1 MKLTDILR
9 EVEGEEDGMKQL
21 KVQYD
26 LAIQPTD
33 ISAAIDA
40 LDNIDNYG
48 IYAQNLR
55 DPKAIQKAFGPSI
68 PTQRPSAA
76 FKDWDSRSEESKRFK
91 LIDIEKR
98 APEDYKNAIEDAKDS
113 FEKWETEGNDG
124 DIIDYLLSLSG
135 KELPKDLIG
144 KRNSANGQGLGRVYY
159 PTKTPANLKKYAGR
173 LEKDVHF
180 MVKDDKIIFP
190 LENSPYKPKTYL
202 QKVMKTIMD
211 NSGLEYEIVDVEKT
225 DDAGEVIKKP
235 EKKVTP
241 PLSVTADTL
250 DKVEKIRS
258 QFQKEIGDV
267 PSANYK
273 TEPVDVDGGRKY
285 KLVVTGIS
293 PDQRQKLLIKKASL
307 KEGVEFDLDLYLMQK
322 RAGL

>member
-9 EVEGEEDGMKQL
+9 EVEGEEDGMKQV
-21 KVQYD
+21 KAQYD

-33 ISAAIDA
+33 IPAALDA

-68 PTQRPSAA
+68 PAQKTRAA
-76 FKDWDSRSEESKRFK
+76 WNDWTERSDDAKGFK
-91 LIDIEKR
+91 LIDIKKR
-98 APEDYKNAIEDAKDS
+98 APEDYEKAMEQAKAGY
-113 FEKWETEGNDG
+113 EKWYAEGNDG
-124 DIIDYLLSLSG
+124 DVEEYLYTLDG

-144 KRNSANGQGLGRVYY
+144 RYGKNYFPL
-159 PTKTPANLKKYAGR
+159 KTPDNLKKYAGR

-180 MVKDDKIIFP
+180 MVKDGKIVFP
-190 LENSPYKPKTYL
+190 LENSPYKPKAYL

-211 NSGLEYEIVDVEKT
+211 NSGLEYNIIDVEKT
-225 DDAGEVIKKP
+225 DDKGEVIKKP

-241 PLSVTADTL
+241 PLSATADTL

-267 PSANYK
+267 PTAKYT
-273 TEPVDVDGGRKY
+273 TEPVDVDGKRKY

-307 KEGVEFDLDLYLMQK
+307 KEGIEFDLDLHLMQK

>member
-33 ISAAIDA
+33 IPAAIDA

-68 PTQRPSAA
+68 PAQKTRAA
-76 FKDWDSRSEESKRFK
+76 WDDWTERSDDAKGFK
-91 LIDIEKR
+91 LIDIKKR
-98 APEDYKNAIEDAKDS
+98 APEDYEKAMEQAKAG
-113 FEKWETEGNDG
+113 FEKWYAEGNEG
-124 DIIDYLLSLSG
+124 ELEDYLYTLDG
-135 KELPKDLIG
+135 KELPKDFIG
-144 KRNSANGQGLGRVYY
+144 RYGKNYFPL
-159 PTKTPANLKKYAGR
+159 KTPANLKKYAGR

-190 LENSPYKPKTYL
+190 LENSPYKPKPYL

-225 DDAGEVIKKP
+225 DDEGEVIKKP

>member
-21 KVQYD
+21 KAQYD

-55 DPKAIQKAFGPSI
+55 DPKAIQKAFGPSV
-68 PTQRPSAA
+68 PAQKTRAA
-76 FKDWDSRSEESKRFK
+76 WNDWTERSDDAKGFK
-91 LIDIEKR
+91 LIDIKKR
-98 APEDYKNAIEDAKDS
+98 APEDYENGMEQAKAGY
-113 FEKWETEGNDG
+113 EKWYAEGNEG
-124 DIIDYLLSLSG
+124 ELEDYLYTLEG
-135 KELPKDLIG
+135 KELPKDFIG
-144 KRNSANGQGLGRVYY
+144 RYGKNYFPL
-159 PTKTPANLKKYAGR
+159 KTPDNLKKYAGR

-190 LENSPYKPKTYL
+190 LENSPYKPKAYL

-225 DDAGEVIKKP
+225 DDEGEVIKKP

-250 DKVEKIRS
+250 DKVEKYRS

-273 TEPVDVDGGRKY
+273 TEPVTIDGERKY

-307 KEGVEFDLDLYLMQK
+307 KEGIEFNLDLHLMQK

>member
-9 EVEGEEDGMKQL
+9 EVEGEEDGMKQV
-21 KVQYD
+21 KAQYD

-33 ISAAIDA
+33 IPAALDA

-68 PTQRPSAA
+68 PAQKTRAA
-76 FKDWDSRSEESKRFK
+76 WDDWTERSDDAKGFK
-91 LIDIEKR
+91 LIDIKKR
-98 APEDYKNAIEDAKDS
+98 APEDYEKAMEQAKAGY
-113 FEKWETEGNDG
+113 EKWYAEGNDG
-124 DIIDYLLSLSG
+124 DVEEYLYTLDG

-144 KRNSANGQGLGRVYY
+144 RYGKNYFPL
-159 PTKTPANLKKYAGR
+159 KTPDNLKKYAGR
-173 LEKDVHF
+173 LEQNVHF
-180 MVKDDKIIFP
+180 MVKGDKIIFP
-190 LENSPYKPKTYL
+190 LENSPYKPKPYL

-211 NSGLEYEIVDVEKT
+211 NSGLEYNIIDVEKT
-225 DDAGEVIKKP
+225 DDKGEVIKKP

-241 PLSVTADTL
+241 PLSATADTL

-267 PSANYK
+267 PTAKYT
-273 TEPVDVDGGRKY
+273 TEPVDVDGKRKY

-307 KEGVEFDLDLYLMQK
+307 KEGIEFDLDLHLMQK

>member
-33 ISAAIDA
+33 IPAALDA

-55 DPKAIQKAFGPSI
+55 DPKAIQKAFGPSV
-68 PTQRPSAA
+68 PAQKTRAA
-76 FKDWDSRSEESKRFK
+76 WNDWTERSNDAKGFK
-91 LIDIEKR
+91 LIDIKKR
-98 APEDYKNAIEDAKDS
+98 APEDYEKAMEQAKAG
-113 FEKWETEGNDG
+113 FEKWYAEGNEG
-124 DIIDYLLSLSG
+124 EIEDYLYTLEG

-144 KRNSANGQGLGRVYY
+144 RYGKNYFPL
-159 PTKTPANLKKYAGR
+159 KTPANLKKYAGR

-180 MVKDDKIIFP
+180 MVKDGKIVFP
-190 LENSPYKPKTYL
+190 LENSPYKPKAYL

-267 PSANYK
+267 PTANYT
-273 TEPVDVDGGRKY
+273 TEPVEVDGERKY

-307 KEGVEFDLDLYLMQK
+307 KEGIEFDLDLYLMQK

>member
-1 MKLTDILR
+1 MNLTDILR

-33 ISAAIDA
+33 ISATIDA

-68 PTQRPSAA
+68 PAQKTRAA
-76 FKDWDSRSEESKRFK
+76 WNDWDERSDDAKGFK
-91 LIDIEKR
+91 LIDISKR
-98 APEDYKNAIEDAKDS
+98 APEDYEAAMEQAKAGY
-113 FEKWETEGNDG
+113 EKWQTAGNEGELE
-124 DIIDYLLSLSG
+124 DYLYTLSG
-135 KELPKDLIG
+135 KELPKDLVGRYG
-144 KRNSANGQGLGRVYY
+144 KNYFPL
-159 PTKTPANLKKYAGR
+159 KTPDNLKKYAGR

-180 MVKDDKIIFP
+180 MVKGDKVIFP
-190 LENSPYKPKTYL
+190 IENSPYKPKPYL
-202 QKVMKTIMD
+202 QKVLKTIMD
-211 NSGLEYEIVDVEKT
+211 NSGLEYDIVDVEKT
-225 DDAGEVIKKP
+225 DEEGEVIKKP
-235 EKKVTP
+235 EKKVVP
-241 PLSVTADTL
+241 PLSAMADSL

-267 PSANYK
+267 PTAKYT
-273 TEPVDVDGGRKY
+273 TEPVDVDGKRKY

-293 PDQRQKLLIKKASL
+293 PDQRQKLLIKKATL
-307 KEGVEFDLDLYLMQK
+307 KEDMEFDLELFQMQK

>member
-1 MKLTDILR
+1 M
-9 EVEGEEDGMKQL
+9 EQ
-21 KVQYD
+21 
-26 LAIQPTD
+26 A
-33 ISAAIDA
+33 
-40 LDNIDNYG
+40 
-48 IYAQNLR
+48 
-55 DPKAIQKAFGPSI
+55 KAG
-68 PTQRPSAA
+68 
-76 FKDWDSRSEESKRFK
+76 
-91 LIDIEKR
+91 
-98 APEDYKNAIEDAKDS
+98 
-113 FEKWETEGNDG
+113 FEKWYAEGNEG
-124 DIIDYLLSLSG
+124 ELEDYLYTLEG

-144 KRNSANGQGLGRVYY
+144 RYGKNYFPL
-159 PTKTPANLKKYAGR
+159 KTPANLKKYAGR

-180 MVKDDKIIFP
+180 MVKDGKIVFP
-190 LENSPYKPKTYL
+190 LENSPYKPKAYL

-267 PSANYK
+267 PTANYT

>member
-9 EVEGEEDGMKQL
+9 EVEGDEDGMKQL

-33 ISAAIDA
+33 IPAALDA

-55 DPKAIQKAFGPSI
+55 DPKAIQKAFGPSV
-68 PTQRPSAA
+68 PAQKTRAA
-76 FKDWDSRSEESKRFK
+76 WNDWTERSNDAKGFK
-91 LIDIEKR
+91 LIDIKKR
-98 APEDYKNAIEDAKDS
+98 APEDYEKAMEQAKAG
-113 FEKWETEGNDG
+113 FEKWYAEGNEG
-124 DIIDYLLSLSG
+124 ELEDYLYTLEG

-144 KRNSANGQGLGRVYY
+144 RYGKNYFPL
-159 PTKTPANLKKYAGR
+159 KTPANLKKYAGR

-180 MVKDDKIIFP
+180 MVKDGKIVFP
-190 LENSPYKPKTYL
+190 LENSPYKPKAYL

-235 EKKVTP
+235 EKKITP

-267 PSANYK
+267 PTANYT
-273 TEPVDVDGGRKY
+273 TEPVDVDGKRKY

-307 KEGVEFDLDLYLMQK
+307 KEGIEFDLDLYLMQK

>member
-33 ISAAIDA
+33 IPAALDA

-55 DPKAIQKAFGPSI
+55 DPKAIQKAFGPSV
-68 PTQRPSAA
+68 PAQKTRAA
-76 FKDWDSRSEESKRFK
+76 WNDWTERSNDAKGFK
-91 LIDIEKR
+91 LIDIKKR
-98 APEDYKNAIEDAKDS
+98 APEDYEKAMEQAKAG
-113 FEKWETEGNDG
+113 FEEWQTAGNEGELE
-124 DIIDYLLSLSG
+124 DYLYTLEG

-144 KRNSANGQGLGRVYY
+144 RYGKNYFPL
-159 PTKTPANLKKYAGR
+159 KTPANLKKYAGR

-180 MVKDDKIIFP
+180 KVKDGKIIFP
-190 LENSPYKPKTYL
+190 LENSPYKPKPYL

-267 PSANYK
+267 PTANYT
-273 TEPVDVDGGRKY
+273 TEPVEVDGERKY

-307 KEGVEFDLDLYLMQK
+307 KEGIEFDLDLYLMQK

>member
-9 EVEGEEDGMKQL
+9 EVEGDEDGMKQL
-21 KVQYD
+21 KTQYD

-55 DPKAIQKAFGPSI
+55 DPKAIQKAFGPSV
-68 PTQRPSAA
+68 PAQKTRAA
-76 FKDWDSRSEESKRFK
+76 WNDWTERSNDAKGFK
-91 LIDIEKR
+91 LIDIKKR
-98 APEDYKNAIEDAKDS
+98 APEDYEKAMEQAKAG
-113 FEKWETEGNDG
+113 FEKWYAEGNEG
-124 DIIDYLLSLSG
+124 ELEDYLYTLEG
-135 KELPKDLIG
+135 KELPKDFIG
-144 KRNSANGQGLGRVYY
+144 RYGKNYFPL
-159 PTKTPANLKKYAGR
+159 KTPANLKKYAGR

-180 MVKDDKIIFP
+180 NVKDGKIIFP
-190 LENSPYKPKTYL
+190 LENSPYKPKPYL

-273 TEPVDVDGGRKY
+273 TEPVEVDGKRKY

-307 KEGVEFDLDLYLMQK
+307 KEGIEFDLDLYLMQK

>member
-9 EVEGEEDGMKQL
+9 EVEGEENGMKQV
-21 KVQYD
+21 KAQYD

-33 ISAAIDA
+33 IPATLDA

-68 PTQRPSAA
+68 PAQKTRAA
-76 FKDWDSRSEESKRFK
+76 WDDWTERSDNAKGFK
-91 LIDIEKR
+91 LIDIKKR
-98 APEDYKNAIEDAKDS
+98 APEDYEKAMEQAKAG
-113 FEKWETEGNDG
+113 FEKWYAEGNEG
-124 DIIDYLLSLSG
+124 ELEDYLYTLEG

-144 KRNSANGQGLGRVYY
+144 RYGKNYFPL
-159 PTKTPANLKKYAGR
+159 KTPDNLKKYAGR
-173 LEKDVHF
+173 LEQNVHF
-180 MVKDDKIIFP
+180 MVKGDKIIFP
-190 LENSPYKPKTYL
+190 LENSPYKPKPYL
-202 QKVMKTIMD
+202 QKVLKTIMD
-211 NSGLEYEIVDVEKT
+211 NSGLEYNIVDVEKT

-267 PSANYK
+267 PTAKYT
-273 TEPVDVDGGRKY
+273 TEPVDVDGERKY

>member
-9 EVEGEEDGMKQL
+9 EVEGEEDGMKQV
-21 KVQYD
+21 KAQYD

-33 ISAAIDA
+33 IPATLDA

-68 PTQRPSAA
+68 PAQKTRAA
-76 FKDWDSRSEESKRFK
+76 WSDWEERSDDAKGFK
-91 LIDIEKR
+91 LIDIKKR
-98 APEDYKNAIEDAKDS
+98 APEDYEKAMEQAKIG
-113 FEKWETEGNDG
+113 FEKWYAEGNEG
-124 DIIDYLLSLSG
+124 ELEDYLYTLEG
-135 KELPKDLIG
+135 RELPKDLIG
-144 KRNSANGQGLGRVYY
+144 RYGKNYFPL
-159 PTKTPANLKKYAGR
+159 KTPANLKKYAGR

-180 MVKDDKIIFP
+180 MVKGDKIIFP
-190 LENSPYKPKTYL
+190 LENSPYKPKPYL
-202 QKVMKTIMD
+202 QKVLKTIMD
-211 NSGLEYEIVDVEKT
+211 NSGLEYNIVDVEKT

-267 PSANYK
+267 PTAKYT
-273 TEPVDVDGGRKY
+273 TEPVDVDGERKY

>member
-33 ISAAIDA
+33 IDKALDA

-55 DPKAIQKAFGPSI
+55 NPEAIKKAFGPSI
-68 PTQRPSAA
+68 PAQKTRAA
-76 FKDWDSRSEESKRFK
+76 WSDWDERSDDAKGFK
-91 LIDIEKR
+91 LIDISKR
-98 APEDYKNAIEDAKDS
+98 APEDYEKGMEQAKVGY
-113 FEKWETEGNDG
+113 EKWQTSGNEGELE
-124 DIIDYLLSLSG
+124 DYLYTLSG
-135 KELPKDLIG
+135 KELPKDIVGRYG
-144 KRNSANGQGLGRVYY
+144 KNYFPL
-159 PTKTPANLKKYAGR
+159 KTPANLKKYAGK
-173 LEKDVHF
+173 LEQDVHF
-180 MVKDDKIIFP
+180 DVKDGNIVFP
-190 LENSPYKPKTYL
+190 IEKSPYKPKPYL

-211 NSGLEYEIVDVEKT
+211 NSCLEYDIVDVEKT
-225 DDAGEVIKKP
+225 DDSGEVIKKP
-235 EKKVTP
+235 EKKVVP
-241 PLSVTADTL
+241 PLSAMADTL

-267 PSANYK
+267 PTAKYE
-273 TEPVDVDGGRKY
+273 TEPVDVDGKRKY

-293 PDQRQKLLIKKASL
+293 PDQRQNILWLLKA
-307 KEGVEFDLDLYLMQK
+307 F
-322 RAGL
+322 

>member
-33 ISAAIDA
+33 IPATLDA

-55 DPKAIQKAFGPSI
+55 DPKAIQKAFGPSV
-68 PTQRPSAA
+68 PAQKTRAA
-76 FKDWDSRSEESKRFK
+76 WSDWEGRSDDAKGFK
-91 LIDIEKR
+91 LIDIKKR
-98 APEDYKNAIEDAKDS
+98 APEDYEKAMEQAKAG
-113 FEKWETEGNDG
+113 FEKWYAEGNEG
-124 DIIDYLLSLSG
+124 ELEDYLYTLEG
-135 KELPKDLIG
+135 RELPKDLIG
-144 KRNSANGQGLGRVYY
+144 RYGKNYFPL
-159 PTKTPANLKKYAGR
+159 KTPANLKKYAGR

-180 MVKDDKIIFP
+180 MVKDGKIVFP
-190 LENSPYKPKTYL
+190 LENSPYKPKAYL

-267 PSANYK
+267 PTANYT
-273 TEPVDVDGGRKY
+273 TEPVTVDDERKY

-307 KEGVEFDLDLYLMQK
+307 KEGIEFDLDLYLMQK